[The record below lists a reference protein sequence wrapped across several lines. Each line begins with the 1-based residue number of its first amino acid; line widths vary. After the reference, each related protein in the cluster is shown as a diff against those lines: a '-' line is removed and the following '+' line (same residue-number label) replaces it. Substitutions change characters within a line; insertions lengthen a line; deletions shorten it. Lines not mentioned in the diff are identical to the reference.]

1 MSSGKTLNWNSL
13 VNILKVHDFKM
24 LPRCTEF
31 SNFASYAK

>member
-1 MSSGKTLNWNSL
+1 MSSGKILNWKSL
-13 VNILKVHDFKM
+13 VNISKGHEFKI

>member
-1 MSSGKTLNWNSL
+1 MASGKTLNWSSL
-13 VNILKVHDFKM
+13 VNILKGHGFKM